1 MLAENVKRW
10 EKRLYQEGWTKG
22 VASGRKKGE
31 IKTLRTVVERMLT
44 ILFGTLTPG
53 ILALIGKATP
63 ETLYNV
69 IDRLDP
75 ARPMAYYADLLA
87 GERPAAAEGQT
98 DTP

>member
-1 MLAENVKRW
+1 MLEENVKRW
-10 EKRLYQEGWTKG
+10 EKNLIQKG
-22 VASGRKKGE
+22 VVIGWKKGE
-31 IKTLRTVVERMLT
+31 TKALRTAVEKILT
-44 ILFGTLTPG
+44 ILFGTLTPD

-63 ETLYNV
+63 KTLYNV

-75 ARPMAYYADLLA
+75 AKPMAYYADLLA